1 MTSWTI
7 IITAIGS
14 IGWLLV
20 LREALLRFAQRGLN
34 KTTQPSEFQVNYCPK
49 PLGRLQL
56 VTLEWR
62 DYAYCIAVDINGS
75 YLQVIDKRPIQKAS
89 S

>member
-14 IGWLLV
+14 IGWLLL
-20 LREALLRFAQRGLN
+20 LREGLQRFAQRGLA
-34 KTTQPSEFQVNYCPK
+34 KTTQPSEFQINYSPK

-56 VTLEWR
+56 VTLNWQ
-62 DYAYCIAVDINGS
+62 DYTYCIAVDMNGS
-75 YLQVIDKRPIQKAS
+75 SLQVIDKRPIQKAS

>member
-1 MTSWTI
+1 MTNWTV

-14 IGWLLV
+14 IGWLLI
-20 LREALLRFAQRGLN
+20 LREGLQRYAQRGLA
-34 KTTQPSEFQVNYCPK
+34 KTTPPSEFQVNYCPK

-62 DYAYCIAVDINGS
+62 DYTYCMAVDINGS
-75 YLQVIDKRPIQKAS
+75 YVQIIDKRPIQKAS

>member
-14 IGWLLV
+14 IGWLLL
-20 LREALLRFAQRGLN
+20 LREGLQRFAQRGLA
-34 KTTQPSEFQVNYCPK
+34 KTTQQSEFQINYCPK

-56 VTLEWR
+56 VTLNWQ
-62 DYAYCIAVDINGS
+62 DYTYCIAVDTNGS